1 MFHALTQTT
10 MAKQAGYIKLEG
22 TIGDLSFY
30 KNRDGNFI
38 ARRKGGVSKERL
50 LNDPKFQRTRENMQE
65 FSRAATAAKFLK
77 NAFREIE
84 IKSNGGK
91 LHNRLYTQTMKVI
104 KSDPTSARG
113 ERKFELGDM
122 SILRGFQFSERA
134 VFDQAFKKQL
144 GVADD
149 ATSVTVTVP
158 EMVPSKYLVYAK
170 GVTHYRFSLIRAAVN
185 AVAGTFYPEIVA
197 SVPQPISALS
207 QPEQVLTLP
216 KPAVVDEN
224 YFFAVSLEFL
234 IVVNGGEYDSFDVSM
249 NPAVILVVV

>member
-1 MFHALTQTT
+1 

-30 KNRDGNFI
+30 KNRDGSYL

-91 LHNRLYTQTMKVI
+91 LHNRLYSQSMKVI

-134 VFDQAFKKQL
+134 VFDQTFKKQL
-144 GVADD
+144 VIADVPE
-149 ATSVTVTVP
+149 SVTVTVP
-158 EMVPSKYLVYAK
+158 EMVPTKYLAATK
-170 GVTHYRFSLIRAAVN
+170 GATHYRFSLIRAAVN
-185 AVAGTFYPEIVA
+185 AVAGTFYTEISTAA
-197 SVPQPISALS
+197 SLVINSQI
-207 QPEQVLTLP
+207 QPELVLTLP
-216 KPAVVDEN
+216 KPAIAGEN
-224 YFFAVSLEFL
+224 YFFAVSIEFL
-234 IVVNGGEYDSFDVSM
+234 MEVNGGQYESFDVSM
-249 NPAVILVVV
+249 NPAVILTVV

>member
-1 MFHALTQTT
+1 

-38 ARRKGGVSKERL
+38 ARRKGGVTKKRL
-50 LNDPKFQRTRENMQE
+50 LTDPKFQRTRENMQE

-84 IKSNGGK
+84 IKSNGGR
-91 LHNRLYTQTMKVI
+91 LHNRLYSQSMKVI

-122 SILRGFQFSERA
+122 SILRGFQFSEKA
-134 VFDQAFKKQL
+134 VFDQVFKKQL
-144 GVADD
+144 TIVDD
-149 ATSVTVTVP
+149 PASVTVTVP
-158 EMVPSKYLVYAK
+158 EMVPSKYLVYAQ
-170 GVTHYRFSLIRAAVN
+170 GTTHYRFSLIRAAVN
-185 AVAGTFYPEIVA
+185 AVDGTFYTEINASENLVVNSQTHPE
-197 SVPQPISALS
+197 L
-207 QPEQVLTLP
+207 VLTLP
-216 KPAVVDEN
+216 KPAIAGEN

-234 IVVNGGEYDSFDVSM
+234 MEVNGGQYDSFDVSM
-249 NPAVILVVV
+249 NPAVILAVV